1 MITDPTCT
9 VCGMEEEDGYHAIMR
24 CTKAVALRS
33 RLREIWELPKEEDM
47 ANKGKEWALITLSNL
62 TSSMRTK
69 VMLMWWRAW
78 HLRNNIIFGDGK
90 CEIKQSAEF
99 LDNYL
104 TTLTN
109 IREGREEGDIK
120 GKKPIL
126 ELNLIQAK
134 KQFTAKHTAW
144 KPPDTGWQ
152 CLNID
157 ASYIQDSG
165 ATSWG
170 AVIRDDHGKLVS
182 TAWALIQNCANA
194 ETAEAIAC
202 WEGVKH
208 AISVNNSKL
217 VVECDCSN
225 LVAKLCR
232 EVNDRSQVASIILD
246 IQRLCTLFDE
256 IKFMRIKRVDNRV
269 AHELARFSRVEN
281 YNGVMIGSAPSCTLD
296 LILKDCNHNFVPN

>member
-1 MITDPTCT
+1 
-9 VCGMEEEDGYHAIMR
+9 MEEEDGYHATMR

-62 TSSMRTK
+62 TFSMRTK

-90 CEIKQSAEF
+90 CGIKQSAEF

-152 CLNID
+152 CLNVD
-157 ASYIQDSG
+157 ASYIQDSS
-165 ATSWG
+165 AASWG

-202 WEGVKH
+202 WEGIKH

-217 VVECDCSN
+217 VVEYDYSN
-225 LVAKLCR
+225 LVEKLCR
-232 EVNDRSQVASIILD
+232 DVNDRSQVESIILD
-246 IQRLCTLFDE
+246 IQILCTLFDE
-256 IKFMRIKRVDNRV
+256 VKFMKIGREDNKV
-269 AHELARFSRVEN
+269 LTS
-281 YNGVMIGSAPSCTLD
+281 
-296 LILKDCNHNFVPN
+296 